1 MVDHPVVPATTDAE
15 EKPWTILRPD
25 YPLVDI
31 WPWLRASLSV
41 WVRHLPGL
49 ILFLVI
55 GQLVVL
61 AAESGFRWLAWG
73 SSSAGP
79 DGFLVLAA
87 EAVRGTSADFS
98 WTDLVVALV
107 VIAFFRAAALGI
119 FVLAAHHYLI
129 GAHRHRRGVLGLVPA
144 DVELEP
150 APRIGRS
157 LEAGLHRLPRAV
169 PAYFLVVALSLL
181 VLSPVLVGTFLGSRF
196 DGLGLPAGV
205 LIFVGLLALPAMA
218 LWLGVRLLMVV
229 PAVVD
234 GPPGGAVGFSFDLST
249 GRFGSFAAR
258 LLVVVVTLLPLLLS
272 TALVAEL
279 IAVVGAGDPV
289 ATNGVTPS
297 QPSLVLLVL
306 AILASQMT
314 IGLGYSMIS
323 AIYTDLVLI
332 GRRSLLDG

>member
-1 MVDHPVVPATTDAE
+1 
-15 EKPWTILRPD
+15 
-25 YPLVDI
+25 
-31 WPWLRASLSV
+31 
-41 WVRHLPGL
+41 
-49 ILFLVI
+49 
-55 GQLVVL
+55 
-61 AAESGFRWLAWG
+61 
-73 SSSAGP
+73 
-79 DGFLVLAA
+79 VLAA
-87 EAVRGTSADFS
+87 EAVRGTSVDSS
-98 WTDLVVALV
+98 WAFFVVAL

-144 DVELEP
+144 DVALEP

-205 LIFVGLLALPAMA
+205 LTFVGLLALPAMV

-249 GRFGSFAAR
+249 GRFGPFAAR
-258 LLVVVVTLLPLLLS
+258 LLVLVAALLPLLLS

-297 QPSLVLLVL
+297 QPSPVVLVL

-314 IGLGYSMIS
+314 VGLGYSMIS